1 MAEQFTHVA
10 RVPMQLT
17 QGCLIAS
24 IQVDLNQRVLEQFQQ
39 DLLDKIRCTQ
49 TKMVVLDVSG
59 VEIIDREEFIALR
72 KSMEMARLMGSR
84 TMIVGIRA
92 GIACALLDYD
102 IDFGGLETALTLDQ
116 AFEILLPVNHEEG
129 DWVAQAEEPDEPS

>member
-39 DLLDKIRCTQ
+39 DLLDKIRSTQ
-49 TKMVVLDVSG
+49 SKMVVLDVSG

-72 KSMEMARLMGSR
+72 KSMEMAQLMGSR

-102 IDFGGLETALTLDQ
+102 IDFGDLETALTLDQ
-116 AFEILLPVNHEEG
+116 AFEILLPVIKET
-129 DWVAQAEEPDEPS
+129 DQPVAQTEESHEPS

>member
-1 MAEQFTHVA
+1 MAEQFTQVA

-39 DLLDKIRCTQ
+39 DLLDKIRSTQ
-49 TKMVVLDVSG
+49 TKALDVSG

-72 KSMEMARLMGSR
+72 KSMEMVRLMGSR
-84 TMIVGIRA
+84 TMIVGIRP

-102 IDFGGLETALTLDQ
+102 IDFGDLETALTLDQ
-116 AFEILLPVNHEEG
+116 AFEILLPVVQDG
-129 DWVAQAEEPDEPS
+129 DEQASQVEDSHEPS